1 MRGDAGAFRRAGEWA
16 RLNEVLLFCLTTV
29 ALSAGKSLPED
40 RKLRFHGRL
49 RVKRMR
55 DLVSFTVASCLDFYR
70 AVSWLPDVP

>member
-49 RVKRMR
+49 RVKGCG
-55 DLVSFTVASCLDFYR
+55 T
-70 AVSWLPDVP
+70 W